1 MNAER
6 SAGSLV
12 ERRRFLRLGCG
23 GQVWEDFLTKNLY
36 LKLGPPPLDPPGAD
50 SDWVIL
56 EEAFVL
62 RLLQAASSLRG
73 RR

>member
-1 MNAER
+1 MTDNI
-6 SAGSLV
+6 
-12 ERRRFLRLGCG
+12 
-23 GQVWEDFLTKNLY
+23 Y

-50 SDWVIL
+50 SDLVIL

-62 RLLQAASSLRG
+62 PLLQAASSLRG